1 VSRKANTGG
10 RSKPMSPFHLAAKD
24 YLSAGYMPFPLP
36 YGQKS
41 PPPEGVTGG
50 IEHNYEKHEN
60 LVAQWLRDPE
70 PKNVGIII
78 PEEMIILDVDGA
90 EAERKLKEYLGVI
103 PTTWRSSSGEPDRYH
118 LWYQTPNNRTWPGK
132 IVAGVD
138 VLQPHHR
145 YLVAPP
151 SLHPSGR
158 LYRFLSPKK
167 ALAWHIPT
175 MEELNIVSN
184 ALLRATKRGKFIPY
198 ERAEVDT
205 RLWLSE
211 HGKGSICPELRRVV
225 VRHQRLLRQHAALG
239 GMHDAMT
246 NGVWAIL
253 AEISQGHEGG
263 YEALKRFRATF
274 LEQAAQTGRRS
285 GYEAQ
290 AEWGRAC
297 VGAIEKTAIERVR
310 TGDPCVIE
318 EAERKKDPDRFFDG
332 RKGIKALSLKQA
344 VERTGRL
351 EPGPGKI
358 IYRFFDGVWTPDG
371 ESEIYRRTEK
381 LLKERARPGHA
392 SMVKTFVEHREP
404 FITDDKEDLR
414 YLNLPNGLLDWR
426 TGRLESHNA
435 NIVNTVRI
443 PVVYDDAAE
452 CPTIL
457 DWFREVFN
465 NDATEFALEVL
476 GYMLYNDN
484 PLHKAILLYGTG
496 RNGKSTFLKLA
507 TMLAGHNNVSAV
519 TPQAIDDNR
528 FAAAQIHGKLANL
541 AGDVDPR
548 IFKSTE
554 RFKQLTGGDYMMVEH
569 KNRDPFLFKCR
580 ALMIASFNA
589 LPRTADT
596 TDAFFSRWIVLPFPN
611 SFKNNPDIHLIHR
624 LTPEIPGLLRM
635 AVGALKQVIER
646 GHFILPLS
654 VKEATERFRAEADPM
669 RSFIAERIEWTGRT
683 QFLSRN
689 DIYAEY
695 AMWAATNGF
704 SAMASIRFYEQFTHS
719 LPEVILNPVIGTSR
733 AGYTGFTGISIRK

>member
-1 VSRKANTGG
+1 VSRHDSTGG
-10 RSKPMSPFHLAAKD
+10 KSEQMSPFHIAAQD

-50 IEHNYEKHEN
+50 IEHDFEKHET
-60 LVAQWLRDPE
+60 LVAEWLTDPE
-70 PKNVGIII
+70 PRNIGIVI
-78 PEEMIILDVDGA
+78 PERMIILDVDGA
-90 EAERKLKEYLGVI
+90 EAEKRLQDYLGKV
-103 PTTWRSSSGEPDRYH
+103 PTTWSTSSGEANRYH
-118 LWYQTPNNRTWPGK
+118 LWYQTPNDRTWPGK

-158 LYRFLSPKK
+158 LYRFLSPRKN
-167 ALAWHIPT
+167 LAWHIPT
-175 MEELNIVSN
+175 PDELNIVSPS
-184 ALLRATKRGKFIPY
+184 LLRVTRRGKFVPY

-205 RLWLSE
+205 RLWLAE
-211 HGKGSICPELRRVV
+211 HGQGTMCPELRRVV
-225 VRHQRLLRQHAALG
+225 VRHQRLLRKHAALG

-253 AEISQGHEGG
+253 AEISHGHEGG
-263 YEALKRFRATF
+263 HEALKRLKETF
-274 LEQAAQTGRRS
+274 FDQADQTGRRS
-285 GYEAQ
+285 GYETK

-310 TGDPCVIE
+310 QGDPCTVE
-318 EAERKKDPDRFFDG
+318 EAERHKDPDRFFDG
-332 RKGIKALSLKQA
+332 KHGIKAMSLQRS
-344 VERTGRL
+344 VGRTGRL
-351 EPGPGKI
+351 EVGPGKI
-358 IYRFFDGVWTPDG
+358 IYRHTDGVWVPDG
-371 ESEIYRRTEK
+371 ESEIYRRIQK

-392 SMVKTFVEHREP
+392 YMVKTFIEHREP
-404 FITDDKEDLR
+404 FLEDDKEDLR

-426 TGRLESHNA
+426 TGRMEPHNA
-435 NIVNTVRI
+435 NIVSTVRI
-443 PVVYDDAAE
+443 PIPYEPNAE

-457 DWFREVFN
+457 GWLEEVFPR
-465 NDATEFALEVL
+465 DAIEFAIEVL

-554 RFKQLTGGDYMMVEH
+554 RFKQLTGGDWMLVEH

-580 ALMIASFNA
+580 ALMIAAFNA
-589 LPRTADT
+589 MPRTADT
-596 TDAFFSRWIVLPFPN
+596 TDAFFARWLVLPFPN
-611 SFKNNPDIHLIHR
+611 SFRSNPDIHLINR
-624 LTPEIPGLLRM
+624 LVPELPGLLRM
-635 AVGALKQVIER
+635 CAERLKIVLER
-646 GHFILPLS
+646 GSFLLPKS
-654 VKEATERFRAEADPM
+654 VEEATAKFRAEADPL
-669 RSFIAERIEWTGRT
+669 RAFIAERIEWTGSAE
-683 QFLSRN
+683 FISRN

-704 SAMASIRFYEQFTHS
+704 SAMSSIRFYEQLAHT
-719 LPEVILNPVIGTSR
+719 LPQCIPRPISATTR
-733 AGYTGFTGISIRK
+733 HGYQGWRSVRIRK